1 MPTILELFKS
11 KELNFPGGS
20 TADGLVDSA
29 AQENR
34 GGFKQDVTNFVQQEL
49 NGIRRESLV
58 ELNNPLI
65 YGNQAIRIAQRT
77 TPDKDEMREARGVSG
92 AGGGLNLNKVI
103 SAGRDAFNSV
113 LGIPETLLPTRVTKL
128 DGTQKPVKGSGVAPI
143 NMNTHK
149 TNVPITKEG
158 YGKNG
163 TGLGNLLKNS
173 TGSPSTIGKQV
184 VGNAIGAAK
193 SGLRG
198 VIFGKPGILNDAVP
212 TFAPKREFYDENGG
226 ELPSSNFKQ
235 NGDNFYSKY
244 VSSNSR
250 NNIEETRQLMGIGQT
265 GKSKDVVSPPG
276 YYAPEKEDDKL
287 IIPFWINS
295 VTGAPKDK
303 VFFKTVITGLTETST
318 PGYEGSKFIGNPFT
332 YHIYTGVDRSV
343 TFNLNLYCTSSD
355 ELLSNWNKLK
365 YLTSKVYPII
375 KDDVMTAPFIKFQ
388 LGDMYINRTGFIET
402 LTYTIPDNGTW
413 EVDIRGLRLPKFIE
427 AAITIK
433 LIETPGDEEKIYDFN
448 GLQQGVK
455 VPVRPKPA
463 LQFNA
468 EPRGL
473 SIPMGLR

>member
-1 MPTILELFKS
+1 MPTIMDLFKT

-20 TADGLVDSA
+20 TADGLVNSA
-29 AQENR
+29 AEENR

-58 ELNNPLI
+58 DLNNPLI

-92 AGGGLNLNKVI
+92 AGGGLNLNKGI
-103 SAGRDAFNSV
+103 SAVRDAFNSV

-173 TGSPSTIGKQV
+173 AGSPSTIGKQV

-212 TFAPKREFYDENGG
+212 TFAPKRQFYDESGG
-226 ELPSSNFKQ
+226 EVASSNFKQ
-235 NGDNFYSKY
+235 KGNNVYSKY
-244 VSSNSR
+244 ISNGNEAEIR
-250 NNIEETRQLMGIGQT
+250 ELMGIGYD
-265 GKSKDVVSPPG
+265 GKSRDVNSPSL
-276 YYAPEKEDDKL
+276 YYIPENEDDKL
-287 IIPFWINS
+287 IIPFWINGI
-295 VTGAPKDK
+295 TDAPEDK
-303 VFFKTVITGLTETST
+303 VFFRTVITGLTETST
-318 PGYEGSKFIGNPFT
+318 PSYEGSKFIGNPFS
-332 YHIYTGVDRSV
+332 YYIYTGVERSI
-343 TFNLNLYCTSSD
+343 TFNLNVYCMSSS
-355 ELLSNWNKLK
+355 ELLFSWNRLK
-365 YLTSKVYPII
+365 YLTSKTYPTI
-375 KDDVMTAPFIKFQ
+375 KDNIMVAPFIKFQ
-388 LGDMYINRTGFIET
+388 LGDIYKNRTGYIES
-402 LTYTIPDNGTW
+402 LSYNMPDNGTW
-413 EVDIRGLRLPKFIE
+413 EIDTKGLRLPKFIDVS
-427 AAITIK
+427 ITIR
-433 LIETPGDEEKIYDFN
+433 LIETPGDEEKLYDYD
-448 GLQQGVK
+448 GRQEG
-455 VPVRPKPA
+455 VPVPNRPKPA